1 MSSPALIGAAIL
13 VFIVAALLFYQ
24 SQPIEGFETVSPWA
38 TWDPQRD
45 QPIAGRWYNPTDK
58 YDQPPAD
65 LGRAPISQPQGNV
78 PTSQQRPAV
87 TPGSSSMPRDAPA
100 QLKDLGELDN
110 KITIWLDSA
119 SQKDRDQ
126 PGSLTP
132 IQRQRMVM
140 LQARLA
146 DVRDQRG
153 TGIITD
159 SYKQV
164 ADELRE
170 LRVENDGWQEH
181 APSLEEVY
189 TFGTGADPNT
199 FLTEN
204 DFREF
209 MGLFNTILNQF
220 QGLTQPDPL
229 QRVRLQQLEVMR
241 QDLQDNAT
249 RFSPPPIRMS
259 AAKLYLRQ
267 MLKAD
272 QPLPTLY
279 SMEPPPTASNE
290 SDTSD
295 IFRFLENIRWN
306 LNASYDPARV
316 SARATTELIE
326 NLKSGQISPQEAR
339 GHIATFYDMTAPA
352 AFGSTDDN
360 TAPIDSHK
368 SNSLIKRA
376 TRLCKQIDE
385 AFPGDAESLGCA
397 KRVTTEY
404 QAETVINTVCNR
416 LRYSVPTVSPEQF
429 GCAAV

>member
-1 MSSPALIGAAIL
+1 M
-13 VFIVAALLFYQ
+13 
-24 SQPIEGFETVSPWA
+24 EGFTTAEVTGFKNPWA
-38 TWDPQRD
+38 TWNPQRD
-45 QPIAGRWYNPTDK
+45 QPMAGRWYNPNDK

-65 LGRAPISQPQGNV
+65 LSRAPVSQPQGNI
-78 PTSQQRPAV
+78 PTSQQRPAT

-119 SQKDRDQ
+119 SQKEREQ

-132 IQRQRMVM
+132 VQRQRMVM

-189 TFGTGADPNT
+189 TFGTGADPNA

-241 QDLQDNAT
+241 QDLQDNAK
-249 RFSPPPIRMS
+249 RFSPPPIRMA

-279 SMEPPPTASNE
+279 SMEPPAASNE
-290 SDTSD
+290 SNPSD

-306 LNASYDPARV
+306 LNVSYDPA
-316 SARATTELIE
+316 AQDMKRAAAELIE
-326 NLKSGQISPQEAR
+326 SLKSGQVSPQEAR
-339 GHIATFYDMTAPA
+339 SHIATFYDMTAPV
-352 AFGSTDDN
+352 AFGSTGDN
-360 TAPIDSHK
+360 TAPLEAHK
-368 SNSLIKRA
+368 ANQLIKRA
-376 TRLCKQIDE
+376 TKLCNQIDV
-385 AFPGDAESLGCA
+385 AFPGDAAALGCA

-404 QAETVINTVCNR
+404 QAETVINTVCDR

-429 GCAAV
+429 GCPHRA

>member
-1 MSSPALIGAAIL
+1 MTSPAVIGAAIL

-24 SQPIEGFETVSPWA
+24 SRPEGFTAEVTGFKNPWA

-45 QPIAGRWYNPTDK
+45 QPMAGRWYNPADK

-65 LGRAPISQPQGNV
+65 LGKAPVSQPQGSV
-78 PTSQQRPAV
+78 PTSQQRPGV

-119 SQKDRDQ
+119 SQKDREQ

-132 IQRQRMVM
+132 MQRQRMVM

-170 LRVENDGWQEH
+170 LRVENEGWQEN
-181 APSLEEVY
+181 APSLEEIY
-189 TFGTGADPNT
+189 TFGSGRDPAT
-199 FLTEN
+199 LLTEN
-204 DFREF
+204 DFRQF
-209 MGLFNTILNQF
+209 MSLFNTILNQF

-229 QRVRLQQLEVMR
+229 QRVRLQQLEIMR
-241 QDLQDNAT
+241 QDLQDNAK
-249 RFSPPPIRMS
+249 RFSPPPIRME

-279 SMEPPPTASNE
+279 SMEPQVPSIESNPT
-290 SDTSD
+290 D
-295 IFRFLENIRWN
+295 IFRFLENIRWK
-306 LNASYDPARV
+306 LDVSYDPAGQDLK
-316 SARATTELIE
+316 RAAAELIE
-326 NLKSGQISPQEAR
+326 SLKNGQISPQEAR
-339 GHIATFYDMTAPA
+339 GHIATFYDTTSPLAMSA
-352 AFGSTDDN
+352 AT
-360 TAPIDSHK
+360 
-368 SNSLIKRA
+368 
-376 TRLCKQIDE
+376 LCKRIDA
-385 AFPGDAESLGCA
+385 AFPGDAAALGCTKSA
-397 KRVTTEY
+397 TEFE
-404 QAETVINTVCNR
+404 AETMINTVCDR
-416 LRYSVPTVSPEQF
+416 LRYSVPTVTPEQF
-429 GCAAV
+429 GCPSR